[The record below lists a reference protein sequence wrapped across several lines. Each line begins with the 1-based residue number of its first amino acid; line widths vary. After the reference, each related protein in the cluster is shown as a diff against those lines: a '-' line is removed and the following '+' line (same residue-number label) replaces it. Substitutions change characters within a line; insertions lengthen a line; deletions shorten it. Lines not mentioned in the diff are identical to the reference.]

1 MQMLQKLTLIFLG
14 LLLFGIVLLLVWYRI
29 DGIPVE
35 NTREFLIGNG
45 YSYTQDNYG
54 NMLFTPKASNGYGIV
69 IMHGAL
75 IMPQSYAKSAAFFA
89 RLGYTVYLPN
99 GRGRLSITAVDKVAE
114 RLQEFDIKDWFFIG
128 HSMGGM
134 ASLET
139 ISRHAINAK
148 AVALWAT
155 AMPRNYSDQKVP
167 ILFIWGDNDG
177 LLPIERFRIG
187 QSNLPADVEYVTL
200 PGANHKNFAMY
211 THQFFDNDAT
221 IDWMEQIDFANQTTA
236 DFFARHQGK
245 AAGT

>member
-1 MQMLQKLTLIFLG
+1 MIQKLALIFLG
-14 LLLFGIVLLLVWYRI
+14 ILLFAIVLLLAWYRI
-29 DGIPVE
+29 DGIPTD
-35 NTREFLIGNG
+35 NTRQFLIGKG
-45 YSYTQDNYG
+45 YSYSQDEYG
-54 NMLFTPKASNGYGIV
+54 DLLFTPETRNGYGIV

-89 RLGYTVYLPN
+89 QLGYTVYLPN

-114 RLQEFDIKDWFFIG
+114 RLQQSDINDWYFIG

-139 ISRHAINAK
+139 ISRHGINAK

-155 AMPRNYSDQKVP
+155 AMPSDYSDLTIP

-177 LLPIERFRIG
+177 LLPVERFKIG

-211 THQFFDNDAT
+211 SHQFFDKNAT

-236 DFFARHQGK
+236 DFFARHQGMT
-245 AAGT
+245 AGK

>member
-1 MQMLQKLTLIFLG
+1 MLQKLALIFLG
-14 LLLFGIVLLLVWYRI
+14 LLLFGTVLLLAWYRI
-29 DGIPVE
+29 DGIPVDD
-35 NTREFLIGNG
+35 TRKFLIGNG
-45 YSYTQDNYG
+45 YTYTQDADG
-54 NMLFTPKASNGYGIV
+54 DLLFTPDTSNGDGIV

-114 RLQEFDIKDWFFIG
+114 RLQDFDIKDWYFIG

-139 ISRHAINAK
+139 ISRHGIQAK

-155 AMPRNYSDQKVP
+155 AMPSDYSDKKLP
-167 ILFIWGDNDG
+167 ILFIWGDHDG
-177 LLPIERFRIG
+177 LLPVERFKMG

-200 PGANHKNFAMY
+200 PGANHRNFAMY
-211 THQFFDNDAT
+211 SHQFFDNDAT
-221 IDWMEQIDFANQTTA
+221 IDWMQQIDFANETTA
-236 DFFARHQGK
+236 TFFAKHQGSP
-245 AAGT
+245 GGH